1 MVRNSG
7 GSDGRRVKSV
17 QKSFNIIETLDERG
31 SATVSELSEAL
42 DMPISTV
49 HVYLQ
54 TLTDTGYIIRQGR
67 EYTLGLRF
75 LETGSRVRNRLNVLQ
90 AARQEM
96 VDLCWQ
102 TGERVGLGVAE
113 GGKRVQLWQIEGE
126 DAINDNNFIGE
137 FTHMHWTS
145 LGKVLLASFNN
156 AQIEDIIERHGL
168 PRATK
173 RTIVEADELF
183 KEIDQIRNQGYAI
196 EDEEH
201 KLGMRSVS
209 VPLPVSEENTI
220 GALGIAA
227 AKSRVTPQK
236 CNKYVNRLKN
246 KANIISILYNHQGV
260 AQLRH

>member
-1 MVRNSG
+1 MTMTRDSRGSG
-7 GSDGRRVKSV
+7 GRRVKSV
-17 QKSFNIIETLDERG
+17 QKTFDIIETLNEQG
-31 SATVSELSEAL
+31 EATVSQLASTL
-42 DMPISTV
+42 DIPVSTV

-54 TLTDTGYIIRQGR
+54 TLTDTGYVIRRGNQ
-67 EYTLGLRF
+67 YMLGLRF
-75 LETGSRVRNRLNVLQ
+75 LETGSRVRDRLNILQ
-90 AARQEM
+90 AARREM

-126 DAINDNNFIGE
+126 DAINDNNYIGE

-145 LGKVLLASFNN
+145 LGKVLLASFNDEE
-156 AQIEDIIERHGL
+156 IENVIERHGL
-168 PRATK
+168 PRATR

-183 KEIDQIRNQGYAI
+183 EEIERIRSQGYAI

-209 VPLPVSEENTI
+209 VPLRAGEQDTI

-227 AKSRVTPQK
+227 AKSKITPQK
-236 CNKYVNRLKN
+236 CDQYVTRLVK
-246 KANIISILYNHQGV
+246 KSNIISIIYN
-260 AQLRH
+260 R